1 MNYSVNNVQ
10 ESQLFDWSELISI
23 GHALGHKW
31 WMVGAKLRVPED
43 VLDQIA
49 ASNSEAGDCGACLL
63 REWLAHDPI
72 WSELITVLETP
83 AVGLSEVAGNI
94 RMKLV
99 REASKGQPGNRITP
113 RLSPG

>member
-1 MNYSVNNVQ
+1 MNYSGNDNQ
-10 ESQLFDWSELISI
+10 ECQLFDWSELISL

-31 WMVGAKLRVPED
+31 WMVGTKLRIPET

-49 ASNSEAGDCGACLL
+49 ASNADAGDCGACLL
-63 REWLAHDPI
+63 REWLTHDPI

-83 AVGLSEVAGNI
+83 AVGLGEVAGKI

-99 REASKGQPGNRITP
+99 YEATKEQSNNMMTYS
-113 RLSPG
+113 SPG

>member
-1 MNYSVNNVQ
+1 MNYSVSDIQ
-10 ESQLFDWSELISI
+10 ESQLFDWSELISL

-31 WMVGAKLRVPED
+31 WMVGTKLRVQEA
-43 VLDQIA
+43 VLDRIA
-49 ASNSEAGDCGACLL
+49 ASNTEPGDCGACLL

-83 AVGLSEVAGNI
+83 AVGLGDVASKI

-99 REASKGQPGNRITP
+99 QEATKGQPNNGITAYS
-113 RLSPG
+113 SPG

>member
-1 MNYSVNNVQ
+1 MNYSVNSIQ
-10 ESQLFDWSELISI
+10 EGQLFDWSELISI

-31 WMVGAKLRVPED
+31 WMIGTKLRVPED

-49 ASNSEAGDCGACLL
+49 ASNSEVGDCGACLL

-83 AVGLSEVAGNI
+83 AVGLGEVAANI

-99 REASKGQPGNRITP
+99 REANQGQSPYKISARS
-113 RLSPG
+113 SPG

>member
-1 MNYSVNNVQ
+1 MSYSVSNIQ
-10 ESQLFDWSELISI
+10 ESQLFDWSELINL

-31 WMVGAKLRVPED
+31 WMIGTKLRVPEA
-43 VLDQIA
+43 VLDKIA

-63 REWLAHDPI
+63 REWLTHDPI

-83 AVGLSEVAGNI
+83 AVGLGEVAGKI

-99 REASKGQPGNRITP
+99 CEATKGQSNNRTITDS
-113 RLSPG
+113 SPG

>member
-1 MNYSVNNVQ
+1 MSYSVSDIQ
-10 ESQLFDWSELISI
+10 ESQLFDWSELISL

-31 WMVGAKLRVPED
+31 WMIGTKLRVPEA

-49 ASNSEAGDCGACLL
+49 AANGEAGDCGACLL
-63 REWLAHDPI
+63 REWLTHDPI

-83 AVGLSEVAGNI
+83 AVGLGEVAGRI

-99 REASKGQPGNRITP
+99 REASKGQSDNKTIAHSPPG
-113 RLSPG
+113 